1 MEVYL
6 HHLVY
11 SSLLEPMI
19 GGELAVYNGR
29 FIIDVSTDGS
39 SYTTIHTSGSD
50 VSSYTYTPNASH
62 S

>member
-6 HHLVY
+6 HHLVQF
-11 SSLLEPMI
+11 LARTMI

-29 FIIDVSTDGS
+29 FIIDVSTDGT

-50 VSSYTYTPNASH
+50 VSSYLIPQMLLIS
-62 S
+62 